1 MLPSRPMNQRKSAR
15 RSPPP
20 ASPARLD
27 GWRRAPLGRRE
38 LLAAF
43 LAVPLAACRRNG
55 APAPTPPP
63 VNIPPLPADALLTD
77 LERRAFD
84 FFWETTDPATGL
96 TLDRWPTPSFS
107 SIAAV
112 GFALT
117 PYVAGAQPGVTTP
130 EQARAPALA

>member
-1 MLPSRPMNQRKSAR
+1 MTQGKSAPW
-15 RSPPP
+15 SPPP
-20 ASPARLD
+20 
-27 GWRRAPLGRRE
+27 PLGRRD

-43 LAVPLAACRRNG
+43 LAVPLSACRRNG
-55 APAPTPPP
+55 APAP
-63 VNIPPLPADALLTD
+63 VNNPPLAADALLTD

-96 TLDRWPTPSFS
+96 TLDRWPAPSFS

-117 PYVAGAQPGVTTP
+117 GYVVGAQRGFITR
-130 EQARAPALA
+130 EQARARVAGLTGVEVDGLE